1 MAIREEVRRTLR
13 ETHLLR
19 LGRGEKDRVK
29 EKREREKG
37 EIMGYTTSLQLG
49 INAIGSGGDSVMQ
62 LGIPSLTIGSL
73 GVTSLDLSLAA
84 GEVIDLTSILNKTST
99 GQPLVKLIA
108 IKGTGDFDVSTNV
121 SSLNVDIYTG
131 LLSQS
136 FVKVLAAA
144 GTAITHL
151 KISAGLTPIEVK
163 CLIAHG

>member
-1 MAIREEVRRTLR
+1 MTCSDWREKKEIELR
-13 ETHLLR
+13 
-19 LGRGEKDRVK
+19 GK
-29 EKREREKG
+29 EKG
-37 EIMGYTTSLQLG
+37 ERKMGYTTSLQLG

-108 IKGTGDFDVSTNV
+108 IKGTGDFDVSTN
-121 SSLNVDIYTG
+121 SSALNVDIYTG

-136 FVKVLAAA
+136 FVRVLAAA
-144 GTAITHL
+144 GTPIAHL
-151 KISAGLTPIEVK
+151 KISAGLTPIEIK